1 MTSRPDRPEECE
13 PADEEECDAP
23 AAAPDDW
30 PPPQVA
36 GSGGVRRSGTGRRCA
51 RRRTG
56 HRRAIGSDTPRG
68 ATGITAVPLAAVGEL
83 TVVELE
89 KLGLPATVAVSDL
102 DNVAGPVD
110 GVFEF
115 TKRWEE
121 GS

>member
-1 MTSRPDRPEECE
+1 MRASRRRRVRRTGSAPE
-13 PADEEECDAP
+13 
-23 AAAPDDW
+23 DW
-30 PPPQVA
+30 PPP
-36 GSGGVRRSGTGRRCA
+36 GSLSPEECDEANRSRCA
-51 RRRTG
+51 RRKSRD
-56 HRRAIGSDTPRG
+56 RRAIGSDAAGG
-68 ATGITAVPLAAVGEL
+68 ATGLTAVPLPAVGEL